1 MKDQENFHVELVS
14 GLPEEKKK
22 RLHRTFQKKLQKS
35 EYTYTEVFYCAATPA
50 QIWATKSFAYE
61 VSKQTSK
68 KPGLFGSRVQRAEVC
83 LDEKRLQEFM
93 TNSVTLLLSS
103 MRVVDI
109 SVVEGR
115 IDTIK

>member
-50 QIWATKSFAYE
+50 QI
-61 VSKQTSK
+61 
-68 KPGLFGSRVQRAEVC
+68 
-83 LDEKRLQEFM
+83 
-93 TNSVTLLLSS
+93 
-103 MRVVDI
+103 
-109 SVVEGR
+109 
-115 IDTIK
+115 